1 MRHNKFLLLVC
12 GLLLLT
18 LTASGVF
25 AAWIYYS
32 PPEPAE
38 DNISMS
44 MGEWKYY
51 AYTVTY
57 IHNIDNEEKLHV
69 EYQVADNS
77 TPYDVDPQQELAAI
91 VEANMKEAYPNVQ
104 PAYKVKGWMTAGS
117 NVLTSIPAG
126 HKKDVTLYPSFVGR
140 YTATFVDQAGNV
152 LYSEIFNEGTPS
164 LTYVPDAPVLNELI
178 FSHWE
183 IRTDKQTSTGTE
195 YKDGALSKVKSDIT
209 LYPIYTYKTYN
220 GSAKLIPVDADGDG
234 STDFWQVAGYS
245 NGTGSKL
252 VEIPGKAEGK
262 DVTTIN
268 ANAFKSY
275 ADLTAVRIPQTITTI
290 GSDAFAEFE
299 GLLQKR
305 QTVTLYYEGVYNDQ
319 GRFDANAT
327 LAAWNNISKSSSWD
341 NAMGEGSRIFFLDKD
356 GNVVNTSYLELDKE
370 GNIFNQKF
378 VWKRHSHPFP
388 YNSSQGTCTL
398 DHNQNNTD
406 YDAANRVD
414 KDFWIP

>member
-1 MRHNKFLLLVC
+1 
-12 GLLLLT
+12 
-18 LTASGVF
+18 
-25 AAWIYYS
+25 
-32 PPEPAE
+32 
-38 DNISMS
+38 
-44 MGEWKYY
+44 
-51 AYTVTY
+51 
-57 IHNIDNEEKLHV
+57 
-69 EYQVADNS
+69 
-77 TPYDVDPQQELAAI
+77 
-91 VEANMKEAYPNVQ
+91 
-104 PAYKVKGWMTAGS
+104 MTAGS

-126 HKKDVTLYPSFVGR
+126 QEKDVTLYPSFVGR
-140 YTATFVDQAGNV
+140 YTATFVDQAGHV
-152 LYSEIFNEGTPS
+152 LYSEIFNEGTLS
-164 LTYVPDAPVLNELI
+164 LTYEPDKPVLDGLV
-178 FSHWE
+178 FLHWE
-183 IRTDKQTSTGTE
+183 IRTDKQTSTGTK
-195 YKDGALSKVKSDIT
+195 YTPGALATVKSDIT

-319 GRFDANAT
+319 GQFDTDAT
-327 LAAWNNISKSSSWD
+327 LAAWNGISKATGWD

-370 GNIFNQKF
+370 GSFYNPKF
-378 VWKRHSHPFP
+378 VWKLHSHPFP
-388 YNSSQGTCTL
+388 YNSSQGTCAYA
-398 DHNQNNTD
+398 HNQNNTD
-406 YDAANRVD
+406 YDADNRVD